1 MHYFAYGSNLDLDQ
15 MNHRCPTSSLQG
27 AAWLPGYELGFTH
40 YSSGWNGGVADIVEK
55 EGKEVWGL
63 VFEITE
69 ADLESLDVCEG
80 YPDVYTR
87 FQVAVHTDANTLQGV
102 WVYSVV
108 DKKDIIAP
116 SQHYLNIIRSA
127 AKQFAFPQAYQDSL
141 SEVIV
146 KEN

>member
-1 MHYFAYGSNLDLDQ
+1 
-15 MNHRCPTSSLQG
+15 
-27 AAWLPGYELGFTH
+27 LPSYELSFTH

-55 EGKEVWGL
+55 EGQEVWGL

-69 ADLESLDVCEG
+69 PDLESLDVYEG

-87 FQVAVHTDANTLQGV
+87 FQVAVHTDATTLQGV

-127 AKQFAFPQAYQDSL
+127 AKQFAFPQSYQTSL